1 MKKWKMIYKKLLFP
15 PTWLILILIIFSTAS
30 LITVFVKSW
39 EETIISYIV
48 YMLSAYTLTV
58 LCIYLIK
65 ILPKQYKAIKKAVY
79 INPLGKQYMTDAN
92 FRVTVSLYISLL
104 INLAYSALKLTSG
117 IIYSSLWLGAVAVYY
132 ILLSLLRFILLRYM
146 KTGKGKQDIL
156 QEYKRYRLC
165 GMIMLVLNLSLTGI
179 VFQMVWQNKGY
190 SYPGI
195 LIFVAATYTFY
206 TVTVSIIDLI
216 KYSKYKSPVLSAA
229 KAIRFAAA
237 LVSLLS
243 LETAMLVQFG
253 DDENYRRLM
262 TALTGSGVCI
272 IVLGMSIYMISKS
285 NKEIKNLK
293 ANS

>member
-1 MKKWKMIYKKLLFP
+1 MKKWKVIYKKLLFP
-15 PTWLILILIIFSTAS
+15 PTWLIVILLIFSTAS
-30 LITVFVKSW
+30 LITVFVKAW

-58 LCIYLIK
+58 LCVYLIK
-65 ILPKQYKAIKKAVY
+65 VLPKQYKAVKQAVY
-79 INPLGKQYMTDAN
+79 MNPLGKQYMTDAN
-92 FRVTVSLYISLL
+92 FRVTISLYISLL
-104 INLAYSALKLTSG
+104 INLVYSALKLASG

-146 KTGKGKQDIL
+146 KTGKGQRNIL

-179 VFQMVWQNKGY
+179 VFQMVWQNKSY

-206 TVTVSIIDLI
+206 TVIVSIIDLI
-216 KYSKYKSPVLSAA
+216 KYRKYKSPVLSAA

-272 IVLGMSIYMISKS
+272 IVLGMSIYMLSKS

-293 ANS
+293 LNS